1 MIWITFAILS
11 VIAMASVGLAM
22 RAGGGVGG
30 RESSL
35 AIYEDQLE
43 EVDADEARGLIDPA
57 DAHAARAEIKRRLL
71 AKLRSPDQQT
81 GAKRGQGNAL
91 LFVLMVAVPVFG
103 AGLYSVLGDLGV
115 PSVSREV
122 MADQRERQQE
132 VTGLAAQLHER
143 LEAEPDGGRSDGW
156 MLLGQTYLRLERYSD
171 AADAFEVVTQRPE
184 ATSASW
190 SLYAEA
196 LVLGEQGVVTPPAAE
211 AADRAFELDPTNPA
225 ASYYKALALE
235 QAGEPG
241 QAHDILTS
249 QIAGTDG
256 TAAWMQVF
264 AEQANR
270 IGAPLGR
277 DPIVFASSQ
286 SQAPG
291 PTDAQVEA
299 AAEMSEE
306 DREAFIRSMVDR
318 LANRLEASPEDID
331 GWIRL
336 GNAYRVLGQQ
346 EDAREAL
353 VSAQSLLSATPDDP
367 RLAQVNAILTEL
379 Q

>member
-11 VIAMASVGLAM
+11 VIAMASVGLSL
-22 RAGGGVGG
+22 RAGRGLGGK
-30 RESSL
+30 ESSL

-57 DAHAARAEIKRRLL
+57 DAHGARTEIKRRLL
-71 AKLRSPDQQT
+71 ANLRSPDLQV
-81 GAKRGQGNAL
+81 GAKGGQGKAL
-91 LFVLMVAVPVFG
+91 LFVLMLAVPVFG
-103 AGLYSVLGDLGV
+103 SGLYYVLGNPGV
-115 PSVSREV
+115 PSVSRAE
-122 MADQRERQQE
+122 MTAQRERQQE
-132 VTGLAAQLHER
+132 VSGLASQLHER

-171 AADAFEVVTQRPE
+171 AADAFKVVTERPE
-184 ATSASW
+184 ATSATW

-211 AADRAFELDPTNPA
+211 AADRAFELDPENPA

-235 QAGEPG
+235 QGGQPG
-241 QAHDILTS
+241 QAHDVLTS

-256 TAAWMQVF
+256 SAAWMQVF

-270 IGAPLGR
+270 IGVPLGR
-277 DPIVFASSQ
+277 PPVVFASDQ
-286 SQAPG
+286 PQAPG
-291 PTDAQVEA
+291 PTAAQVDA
-299 AAEMSEE
+299 ASEMSEQ

-318 LANRLEASPEDID
+318 LATRLEASPEDID
-331 GWIRL
+331 GWMRL

-346 EDAREAL
+346 DDAREAF
-353 VSAQSLLSATPDDP
+353 VSAQSLLSSSPDDP
-367 RLAQVNAILTEL
+367 RLAQVDAILTEL